1 MREYERLASITLC
14 CPCVQVSGRVVRAS
28 PLRACEQLTNED
40 EVAGT
45 IAIIERGDCMFIEK
59 VSEV

>member
-1 MREYERLASITLC
+1 M
-14 CPCVQVSGRVVRAS
+14 VQAS

-59 VSEV
+59 VSEVTALLFVDFCPYEYELE

>member
-1 MREYERLASITLC
+1 M
-14 CPCVQVSGRVVRAS
+14 VQAS

-40 EVAGT
+40 EIAGT

-59 VSEV
+59 VSKVTALLLSLCYVISGCCLTV